1 MAANTDPTP
10 DPTTSPTGAPTGV
23 NLGYAVDQLA
33 RALVTA
39 TTHEDADTRRRADRR
54 MERWGA
60 VLRGVLDGKLTIG
73 SRTPVKDLPAW
84 VTPGVVRGGFA
95 TGSAAA
101 EGPLLPHEQALAT
114 RMRVAADRAE
124 LFRHHLGKHGLTDLW
139 TLLDTGAYRVDLPE
153 EAALLTV
160 AWLVRA
166 GDDEAA
172 SAVVEEIAPFAG
184 RLRFA
189 PQPADSAPDD
199 PSIVW
204 RHSAGEVREE
214 LAARRPNPRIEAM
227 REALTVWNPFAD
239 ELLTHWLATVVDG
252 RVAERAD
259 EAWTARSRTL
269 LARYTALADR
279 HRHCTK
285 HRNRKQNLAILRNAL
300 AEHLTRQGLDPR
312 TRGLLQ
318 HAVDSMVRRRGAPG
332 SPAHTALRAEQ
343 AAIGAVPT
351 HHGIARVVVA
361 RLAALPQD
369 VGVSDVDAVLRPVE
383 AGEAPDAA
391 IPVGT
396 AVPDAFGT
404 AVRRAA
410 AGTVEELL
418 DAGVVPSAEVLAM
431 LVPQLAAASTA
442 AAYRDPALQQLMT
455 ATYRAFRNRRSLLL
469 LNLEHQVRL
478 EELPWVRAVQAHRHA
493 DADTR
498 GAAAGALRRLG
509 ELTLD
514 AFPATV
520 LPNPLVREL
529 SALGAETGLR
539 LPWVEELAADIFM
552 GTFSGKYLAAAQI
565 AGGLLTGSLYERYY
579 GIDYAALTAV
589 DDVRNGR
596 YGARTSP
603 TFDALCGERA
613 RASGSTGSGS
623 VAANGTVIE
632 QAQILTTHNLATLV
646 GPAGVRPAGDW
657 ATLAWRAYVKA
668 KTLAAQVPASPHPLP
683 VVKDI
688 AYAWR
693 HLVFYLSM
701 PGADPAEFVRT
712 VRSDADGLP
721 FHVQIRLQP
730 AIGGLEHVVTGGT
743 FPPDGTAAPDRRRLL
758 GWSTRGHW
766 MLPSRSA

>member
-1 MAANTDPTP
+1 MATNTDPTP
-10 DPTTSPTGAPTGV
+10 DPTGV

-33 RALVTA
+33 RALATA
-39 TTHEDADTRRRADRR
+39 ATHEDADTRRRADRR

-84 VTPGVVRGGFA
+84 VTPDVVRGGFA

-101 EGPLLPHEQALAT
+101 GGPLLPHEQALAT

-124 LFRHHLGKHGLTDLW
+124 LFRHHLSPHGLNDLW
-139 TLLDTGAYRVDLPE
+139 ALLDTGAYRVDLPE

-166 GDDEAA
+166 GDGEAA

-189 PQPADSAPDD
+189 PQQVDSAPAD
-199 PSIVW
+199 PSIMW
-204 RHSAGEVREE
+204 RKSAGEVREE
-214 LAARRPNPRIEAM
+214 LAARRPNPQIEAM

-252 RVAERAD
+252 RVAERVD

-279 HRHCTK
+279 HQHCTK
-285 HRNRKQNLAILRNAL
+285 HRNRKQNLAILRTAL
-300 AEHLTRQGLDPR
+300 AEHLTGPGLAPR

-332 SPAHTALRAEQ
+332 APAHTVLRAGQ
-343 AAIGAVPT
+343 ATIGALPT
-351 HHGIARVVVA
+351 HHGIARLVVA
-361 RLAALPQD
+361 RLAALPQHI
-369 VGVSDVDAVLRPVE
+369 GIRDVDAVLRPVE

-396 AVPDAFGT
+396 AVPDVFGT
-404 AVRRAA
+404 AVLRAT

-418 DAGVVPSAEVLAM
+418 NAGVVPSAEVLAA

-514 AFPATV
+514 AFPATA

-565 AGGLLTGSLYERYY
+565 AGGLLAGSLYERYY
-579 GIDYAALTAV
+579 GIDYAALMAV
-589 DDVRNGR
+589 DDVRTGR
-596 YGARTSP
+596 YSARASP
-603 TFDALCGERA
+603 TFDALCGKRA
-613 RASGSTGSGS
+613 RAGGSTGSGS

-657 ATLAWRAYVKA
+657 ATLAWRAFVKA
-668 KTLAAQVPASPHPLP
+668 KTLAAQVPASPRPLP

-721 FHVQIRLQP
+721 FHVQMRLRP
-730 AIGGLEHVVTGGT
+730 AIGGLEHIVAGGT
-743 FPPDGTAAPDRRRLL
+743 FP
-758 GWSTRGHW
+758 
-766 MLPSRSA
+766 